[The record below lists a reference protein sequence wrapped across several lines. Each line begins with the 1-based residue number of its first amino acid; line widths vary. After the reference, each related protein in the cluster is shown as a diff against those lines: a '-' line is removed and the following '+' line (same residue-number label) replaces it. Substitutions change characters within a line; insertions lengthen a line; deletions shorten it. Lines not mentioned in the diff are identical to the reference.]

1 VAFIMLRNLAIS
13 SAWFGLPH
21 QWPEALWP
29 LEEDGVDALLPLR
42 PLQRSPELT
51 DTGWQY
57 KQ

>member
-1 VAFIMLRNLAIS
+1 MLRNLAIS